1 MNKLSAFRR
10 FATAFQ
16 PGWVRDSDVIRLT

>member
-1 MNKLSAFRR
+1 MNKPSAFRR

-16 PGWVRDSDVIRLT
+16 PGWVRDSDMIWLT